1 MNETMKPQKL
11 SQENRAYQEMLKPAV
26 ARLQGRNPQDIEKKG
41 NVIFRPENSLLEIPS
56 MGETYEISY
65 PDFKCRGNIDEWL
78 HLVMLHYLDLGDG
91 TPVSWDFITFGNMKD
106 GLIRGTGFDRTV
118 DRELQQIFRGKE
130 NKEIREICESL
141 GEKFQGSTKGDM
153 CVVLPFLPRVP
164 MILMVWFADEEFE
177 ATGKLLLTAS
187 VDHYLTIEDAVT
199 AGEYVLRYIKKKFQE
214 EQ

>member
-26 ARLQGRNPQDIEKKG
+26 ARLQGRNPQDIEEKG

-65 PDFKCRGNIDEWL
+65 PDFKCRENIDEWL

-91 TPVSWDFITFGNMKD
+91 APVSWDFITFGNMKD

-130 NKEIREICESL
+130 NKEIREICEGL

-199 AGEYVLRYIKKKFQE
+199 AGEYVLRYIKE
-214 EQ
+214 RCRML